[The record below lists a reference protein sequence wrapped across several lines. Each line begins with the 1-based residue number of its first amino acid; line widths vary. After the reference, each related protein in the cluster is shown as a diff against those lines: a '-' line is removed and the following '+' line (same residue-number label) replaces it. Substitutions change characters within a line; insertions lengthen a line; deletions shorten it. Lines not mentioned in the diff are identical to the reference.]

1 MWAAVSCLSQ
11 RTSTQFSISGGRAE
25 NRSGSCNDHAVIDV
39 THFTDPGCP
48 WAYSALPA
56 HTTLRWRYG
65 EQLRWTLVMIGLTED
80 AGQYAARGYTP
91 TRSAIG
97 YGRFRRFG
105 MPFQITPKARLSAT
119 SPACRAIVAAR
130 LTSPALEHAALR
142 ALQFAQFTTTGTLD
156 DPNTLRSA
164 LASVDGLDASAVVGR
179 IDDPEVVAAYEA
191 DRARARAAA
200 GSPTEFQGKSA
211 NTDGAVRYTAPSL
224 LFDGPDGQR
233 LEAGGF
239 QPIEAY
245 DVVIANLDPTLARR
259 PPAEDPV
266 EVLSAFPYPL
276 TTAEVAAVMTE
287 HLGVPDLPGVEAAL
301 IAATGER
308 RVDRRPVGDGSLWA
322 SIPALQRAA

>member
-1 MWAAVSCLSQ
+1 MRPSSAC
-11 RTSTQFSISGGRAE
+11 GRAT
-25 NRSGSCNDHAVIDV
+25 CNDHAVINV

-65 EQLRWTLVMIGLTED
+65 AQLRWTLVMIGLTEE

-119 SPACRAIVAAR
+119 SPACRAIVATRMMAPAR
-130 LTSPALEHAALR
+130 EEAALR

-156 DPNTLRSA
+156 DPETLRSA
-164 LASVDGLDASAVVGR
+164 LARVEGLDAGAVVGG
-179 IDDPEVVAAYEA
+179 IDNPDVVAAYEA
-191 DRARARAAA
+191 DRALARAAA
-200 GSPTEFQGKSA
+200 GSPTEAQGRAA

-224 LFDGPDGQR
+224 VFEGPDGRR

-245 DVVIANLDPTLARR
+245 DVAIANLDPTLERR

-266 EVLSAFPYPL
+266 DVLNAFPYPL
-276 TTAEVAAVMTE
+276 TTAEVAAVITE
-287 HLGVPDLPGVEAAL
+287 HLGVPDLPAVEAEL
-301 IAATGER
+301 ITAVGER
-308 RVDRRPVGDGSLWA
+308 GADRQPMGDGSLWA
-322 SIPALQRAA
+322 STPAPQRAA